1 MIKINKKGF
10 TLVELLAVI
19 VVLGIVASISIYAIT
34 NTIRKTKEKSYQVT
48 INEIENMAN
57 DYLLENN
64 GKLFFISSNDG
75 SETEYQCVTIKQ
87 LIDAGYFKTDITESL
102 VDVDTNVNINDFVK
116 ITRNQNSKVISD
128 IAYIK
133 NDDSNDLDKCRSA
146 FNSNANIRFEI
157 EPNEWSKE
165 KTVKI
170 SYTLISNTDSEDY
183 VYGYSYDDTDYFD
196 NSPNKEFLI
205 DKNVLI
211 KAYIK
216 NGNNV
221 VKNSSYLVKS
231 IDNTKP
237 TINYSLNAGEY
248 NTKKDVKITTIDNE
262 SGFDHMNIK
271 VYKDDALVTDE
282 SNLSGSTHTI
292 NLDSSGEWRIYT
304 EAFDK
309 LGNKNTKEANYSII
323 TKITENDFNYT
334 GQLQFISED
343 DNNWYVKFLSSGTL
357 TLSKSMEVEV
367 FLVGGGG
374 GGGGGYYD
382 GYAGTYGGGGG
393 GGGYI
398 ATGTV
403 TISSDTNYEILV
415 GTGGAANTNGGDTT
429 AFGLTA
435 NGGNKANSKN
445 GGAGTGAGGT
455 GINDNRLP
463 GASNKKANPGG
474 NGQAAFGNTSY
485 YYGAGGGAGAGA
497 SKDNAFGEGGSGGAN
512 GGGAGGGPWGGVGGD
527 GVANSGGGGGGG
539 GAISGKSGTA
549 SGGNGGSGIVII
561 RNVR

>member
-1 MIKINKKGF
+1 MIKINKRGF

-262 SGFDHMNIK
+262 SGFDYMNI
-271 VYKDDALVTDE
+271 
-282 SNLSGSTHTI
+282 N
-292 NLDSSGEWRIYT
+292 
-304 EAFDK
+304 
-309 LGNKNTKEANYSII
+309 
-323 TKITENDFNYT
+323 
-334 GQLQFISED
+334 
-343 DNNWYVKFLSSGTL
+343 
-357 TLSKSMEVEV
+357 
-367 FLVGGGG
+367 
-374 GGGGGYYD
+374 
-382 GYAGTYGGGGG
+382 
-393 GGGYI
+393 
-398 ATGTV
+398 
-403 TISSDTNYEILV
+403 
-415 GTGGAANTNGGDTT
+415 
-429 AFGLTA
+429 
-435 NGGNKANSKN
+435 
-445 GGAGTGAGGT
+445 
-455 GINDNRLP
+455 
-463 GASNKKANPGG
+463 
-474 NGQAAFGNTSY
+474 
-485 YYGAGGGAGAGA
+485 
-497 SKDNAFGEGGSGGAN
+497 
-512 GGGAGGGPWGGVGGD
+512 
-527 GVANSGGGGGGG
+527 
-539 GAISGKSGTA
+539 
-549 SGGNGGSGIVII
+549 
-561 RNVR
+561 

>member
-1 MIKINKKGF
+1 MIKINKRGF

-262 SGFDHMNIK
+262 SGFDYMNIK
-271 VYKDDALVTDE
+271 VYKDDALVT
-282 SNLSGSTHTI
+282 I
-292 NLDSSGEWRIYT
+292 
-304 EAFDK
+304 
-309 LGNKNTKEANYSII
+309 SII
-323 TKITENDFNYT
+323 
-334 GQLQFISED
+334 L
-343 DNNWYVKFLSSGTL
+343 DNCNSLVRMIIIGMLS
-357 TLSKSMEVEV
+357 
-367 FLVGGGG
+367 FYLVGH
-374 GGGGGYYD
+374 
-382 GYAGTYGGGGG
+382 
-393 GGGYI
+393 
-398 ATGTV
+398 
-403 TISSDTNYEILV
+403 
-415 GTGGAANTNGGDTT
+415 
-429 AFGLTA
+429 
-435 NGGNKANSKN
+435 
-445 GGAGTGAGGT
+445 
-455 GINDNRLP
+455 
-463 GASNKKANPGG
+463 
-474 NGQAAFGNTSY
+474 
-485 YYGAGGGAGAGA
+485 
-497 SKDNAFGEGGSGGAN
+497 
-512 GGGAGGGPWGGVGGD
+512 
-527 GVANSGGGGGGG
+527 
-539 GAISGKSGTA
+539 
-549 SGGNGGSGIVII
+549 
-561 RNVR
+561 